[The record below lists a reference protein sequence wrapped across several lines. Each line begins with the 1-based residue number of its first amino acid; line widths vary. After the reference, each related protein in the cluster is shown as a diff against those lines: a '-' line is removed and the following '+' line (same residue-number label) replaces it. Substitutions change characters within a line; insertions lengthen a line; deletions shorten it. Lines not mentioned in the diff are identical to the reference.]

1 MGIILMIVVL
11 KIEAG
16 RMQELKQCFRSNVL
30 EVAQDAIQLYARG
43 LFNVE
48 SLMDQLLKEW
58 EVQREGDD
66 EPSPKLLRRMAQRI
80 CSRVLCA
87 AWRSPDS
94 DVRNCAYD
102 NLRQYLTLLLQR
114 SHYADSLRQQTIAL
128 EDVIQQTLE
137 LLYCEVLRDPC
148 AGPDDPAAFLKWV
161 QTYMIHQAYGF
172 VEKSVRTPVLS
183 LDENIEL
190 IAEQIVDMSSGDP
203 MDHMLRYELR
213 QQLLDAILSLRNPSY
228 QKVLIYTFIVGMDEC
243 EIAQVLNVS
252 VQKIYLWRYRALK
265 ALQSKSEV
273 IETLHFLLE

>member
-1 MGIILMIVVL
+1 
-11 KIEAG
+11 
-16 RMQELKQCFRSNVL
+16 MQELKQRFRSNVL
-30 EVAQDAIQLYARG
+30 GVAQDAIQLYARG

-48 SLMDQLLKEW
+48 SLVDQLLKEW
-58 EVQREGDD
+58 EVQRKGDD
-66 EPSPKLLRRMAQRI
+66 EPSDKLLRRMAQRI
-80 CSRVLCA
+80 CSRALCA

-102 NLRQYLTLLLQR
+102 NLKQYLTSLLQH
-114 SHYADSLRQQTIAL
+114 SSYANKLRQQAIAL

-137 LLYCEVLRDPC
+137 LLYCEVLDDPC

-172 VEKSVRTPVLS
+172 VEKSVRIPVVS

-190 IAEQIVDMSSGDP
+190 IAEQIVDMRSGDP
-203 MDHMLRYELR
+203 MDHMLRYELHE
-213 QQLLDAILSLRNPSY
+213 QLLDAILSLRNPSH
-228 QKVLIYTFIVGMDEC
+228 QKVLIYTFIVGMDES
-243 EIAQVLNVS
+243 EIAQGLNVS

-273 IETLHFLLE
+273 IEALHFLLE